1 MKLKKVQVLYGG
13 KPIAPRT
20 TADNIV
26 DPETGEPVD
35 VGGGGTGGGGGSVTS
50 VKYAS
55 SAGLTSNVTDTL
67 KTALINSAVAAVPT
81 VTSVASAGIASDVI
95 ASVKT
100 NIINSAVAAVPTVTS
115 VISAT

>member
-13 KPIAPRT
+13 VPVAPRT

-55 SAGLTSNVTDTL
+55 SAGIASNVTAALFQPLQVSLVLVLLVTL
-67 KTALINSAVAAVPT
+67 LLVLKQTLSIQP
-81 VTSVASAGIASDVI
+81 
-95 ASVKT
+95 
-100 NIINSAVAAVPTVTS
+100 
-115 VISAT
+115 